1 MKLTDEMRA
10 AISGA
15 EYALLKAGINAGDL
29 FAQTA
34 IFLAG
39 YRLGHRDGMRD
50 MRERAAKECDAADER
65 AYPFA
70 CAAMIRALPIE
81 DANG

>member
-1 MKLTDEMRA
+1 MKLTTEMHF
-10 AISGA
+10 
-15 EYALLKAGINAGDL
+15 ALQDALTGCGDGI
-29 FAQTA
+29 QCREA

-39 YRLGHRDGMRD
+39 YRMGQRD
-50 MRERAAKECDAADER
+50 MRERAAKSCDAADER

>member
-1 MKLTDEMRA
+1 MKLTREMR
-10 AISGA
+10 S
-15 EYALLKAGINAGDL
+15 EYYVAVETVRNRPPGMSV
-29 FAQTA
+29 QQWM
-34 IFLAG
+34 FLAG
-39 YRLGHRDGMRD
+39 YRMGQRD

-70 CAAMIRALPIE
+70 CAARIRALPIE

>member
-10 AISGA
+10 A
-15 EYALLKAGINAGDL
+15 ALDARHKAYEQGESRTDAV
-29 FAQTA
+29 
-34 IFLAG
+34 FLAG
-39 YRLGHRDGMRD
+39 YRMGQRD

-70 CAAMIRALPIE
+70 CAAMIRALPLE
-81 DANG
+81 NANG

>member
-1 MKLTDEMRA
+1 MPRLVVSDGDQMKLTDEQMDALRNINA
-10 AISGA
+10 HMSGWDAGYTAGFKAGA
-15 EYALLKAGINAGDL
+15 EA
-29 FAQTA
+29 
-34 IFLAG
+34 
-39 YRLGHRDGMRD
+39 

-70 CAAMIRALPIE
+70 CAARIRALPIE

>member
-1 MKLTDEMRA
+1 MKLTDEMLA
-10 AISGA
+10 ATT
-15 EYALLKAGINAGDL
+15 NAIKQSPVGGNPI
-29 FAQTA
+29 AA
-34 IFLAG
+34 IFLTG
-39 YRLGHRDGMRD
+39 YRMGQRD

-70 CAAMIRALPIE
+70 CAARIRALPVE

>member
-1 MKLTDEMRA
+1 MLKIETDEQAWELHKFSARHKLSTNVVME
-10 AISGA
+10 I
-15 EYALLKAGINAGDL
+15 
-29 FAQTA
+29 AQW
-34 IFLAG
+34 G
-39 YRLGHRDGMRD
+39 YRMGQRD